1 MIFAE
6 DGMEKKKRYLLY
18 WAVVCLLVFII
29 GAAIP
34 RSEMR
39 SLGLEGANQAN
50 LKNATEELTEGKDA
64 DIYGGIAGKND
75 RPDRLFCYAE
85 RT

>member
-1 MIFAE
+1 
-6 DGMEKKKRYLLY
+6 MEKKKRYLLY

-50 LKNATEELTEGKDA
+50 LTNPCRHS
-64 DIYGGIAGKND
+64 I
-75 RPDRLFCYAE
+75 RPPSSR
-85 RT
+85 

>member
-1 MIFAE
+1 
-6 DGMEKKKRYLLY
+6 MEKKKRYLLY

-50 LKNATEELTEGKDA
+50 LKNATEELTTKVPKTVM
-64 DIYGGIAGKND
+64 IATSAKVEEMLVCAPMSTRENMSL
-75 RPDRLFCYAE
+75 P
-85 RT
+85 

>member
-39 SLGLEGANQAN
+39 SLGLEGANQAH
-50 LKNATEELTEGKDA
+50 L
-64 DIYGGIAGKND
+64 
-75 RPDRLFCYAE
+75 
-85 RT
+85 

>member
-50 LKNATEELTEGKDA
+50 LKNATEELTEGKTLTFTVA
-64 DIYGGIAGKND
+64 PPEKRQTRSAFLL
-75 RPDRLFCYAE
+75 R
-85 RT
+85 

>member
-50 LKNATEELTEGKDA
+50 LKKCNRRT
-64 DIYGGIAGKND
+64 D
-75 RPDRLFCYAE
+75 RRKE
-85 RT
+85 R